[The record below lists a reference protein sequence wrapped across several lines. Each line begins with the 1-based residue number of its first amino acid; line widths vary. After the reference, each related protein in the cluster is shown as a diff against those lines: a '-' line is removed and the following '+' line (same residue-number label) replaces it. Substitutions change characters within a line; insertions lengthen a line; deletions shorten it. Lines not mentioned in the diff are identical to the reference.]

1 MDIKV
6 YLETINNIEINI
18 EIVKSVEDRY
28 KTSLPEGV
36 KKIISVV
43 LDDYFISDKCR
54 VLSVKE
60 ILMSEEFTGVD
71 FTSLNMIPLID
82 CKDDDYIVYD
92 FTVKKYVMYNTFD
105 EVGFR
110 EADSFVELLSTLEK
124 TQN

>member
-124 TQN
+124 SQN